1 MKEITKIDVLGTPYT
16 IFISSMIEDKKL
28 ESMDG
33 YTDSTVKDIVVFD
46 LKDCAEDVTAKKDL
60 KAYHTQV
67 LRHEIIHAFFEES
80 GLSNSCVW
88 ECEQIVDWFAIQFP
102 KIEKVFN
109 EIKNIF
115 KEEEK

>member
-60 KAYHTQV
+60 KAYQTQV

-80 GLSNSCVW
+80 GLSNSCVL

>member
-1 MKEITKIDVLGTPYT
+1 MKEVAKIDVLGTPYT
-16 IFISSMIEDKKL
+16 IFIGTVNEDRAL
-28 ESMDG
+28 ETMDG
-33 YTDSTVKDIVVFD
+33 YTDSTVRSIVVFD
-46 LKDCAEDVTAKKDL
+46 LNDCTEDVAAKKDL
-60 KAYHTQV
+60 KSYQLQV

-80 GLSNSCVW
+80 GLANSCVW

-115 KEEEK
+115 